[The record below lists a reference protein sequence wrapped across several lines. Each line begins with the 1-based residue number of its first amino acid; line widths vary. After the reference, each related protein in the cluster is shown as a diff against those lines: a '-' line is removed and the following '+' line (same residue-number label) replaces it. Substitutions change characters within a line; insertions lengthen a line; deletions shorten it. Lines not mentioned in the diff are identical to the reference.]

1 MIRISRVYG
10 TYDFPADLMLCAAMN
25 PCPCG
30 HYPDMN
36 RCRCTPA
43 QVMQYLG
50 RISQPLLDRLDLCA
64 EVSPVDFE
72 GLSSG
77 RKGESTQTIRERV
90 ICAQDI
96 QRERYKIEG
105 IQLTEN

>member
-10 TYDFPADLMLCAAMN
+10 TYDFPADFMLCAAMN

-72 GLSSG
+72 GLSQWTK
-77 RKGESTQTIRERV
+77 RGEYTNDQRAGYLRTGYSERTI
-90 ICAQDI
+90 
-96 QRERYKIEG
+96 
-105 IQLTEN
+105 

>member
-10 TYDFPADLMLCAAMN
+10 TYDFPADFMLCAAMN

-77 RKGESTQTIRERV
+77 RKGRVHKRSESGLSAHRIFREN
-90 ICAQDI
+90 DI
-96 QRERYKIEG
+96 K
-105 IQLTEN
+105 

>member
-1 MIRISRVYG
+1 MIRISYMGRMI
-10 TYDFPADLMLCAAMN
+10 FQQILCCVRQSN

-77 RKGESTQTIRERV
+77 QKGSTNNDSEHMNDTAADEDAANEDIKDRCRK
-90 ICAQDI
+90 
-96 QRERYKIEG
+96 
-105 IQLTEN
+105 